1 MCAHRA
7 ALLAI
12 GKDNKSLSLSLFLS
26 DLGNKKGLFFCC
38 VESDSKS
45 YIR

>member
-12 GKDNKSLSLSLFLS
+12 GKDNKSLSLSLSFSLIWAIKRVCFS
-26 DLGNKKGLFFCC
+26 
-38 VESDSKS
+38 VA
-45 YIR
+45 